1 MPWLIKTE
9 PDCYSI
15 DDFAREKRTRWT
27 GVRNF
32 QARNFMRDGM
42 KVGDPIL
49 FYHSSCEPPGV
60 AGLARVSAA
69 ADWDCT
75 ALDPKDQH
83 FDAKATKENPIWMAV
98 EVAFVRKFAGLVD
111 LATLRSTKGLEKMA
125 LLQRGQRLS
134 VLPVT
139 EAEYAAVLAL
149 AEGKPRR

>member
-15 DDFAREKRTRWT
+15 DDFAREKKTRWT
-27 GVRNF
+27 GVRNY

-49 FYHSSCEPPGV
+49 FYHSSSEPPGV
-60 AGLARVSAA
+60 AGLARVSAV
-69 ADWDCT
+69 ADWDET
-75 ALDPKDQH
+75 ALDSKDQH

-98 EVAFVRKFAGLVD
+98 EVAFVRKFASFVELG
-111 LATLRSTKGLEKMA
+111 TLRTTKGLEKMA

-134 VLPVT
+134 IQPVT
-139 EAEYAAVLAL
+139 EAEYAAIVKLG
-149 AEGKPRR
+149 EGKGR

>member
-15 DDFAREKRTRWT
+15 DDFAREKKTRWT
-27 GVRNF
+27 GVRNY
-32 QARNFMRDGM
+32 QARNFMRDSM

-49 FYHSSCEPPGV
+49 FYHSSSEPPGV

-69 ADWDCT
+69 ADWDRT

-98 EVAFVRKFAGLVD
+98 EVAFVQKFATFVELG
-111 LATLRSTKGLEKMA
+111 TLRTTKGLEKMA

-134 VLPVT
+134 IQPVT
-139 EAEYAAVLAL
+139 EAEFAAIVKLG
-149 AEGKPRR
+149 EGKGR